1 MSYGLF
7 RSAESYFR
15 TVVCC
20 TGSFSAYRSEIL
32 KSVADEKWVNQKF
45 LGKVRTYGDDRS
57 LTRLVLA
64 KGYDTVYF
72 MDDSIKNIKAVDDML
87 KRYPNVKS
95 ITKLIR
101 EIK

>member
-1 MSYGLF
+1 MQEFYYYLSYGLF

-20 TGSFSAYRSEIL
+20 TGSFSAYRTEIL

-64 KGYDTVYF
+64 KG
-72 MDDSIKNIKAVDDML
+72 
-87 KRYPNVKS
+87 
-95 ITKLIR
+95 
-101 EIK
+101 